1 MTTDLSIVVPCLNE
15 KQNLEELFSRIH
27 NSVTALGITYEIVI
41 VDDGSVDGTSEEAVK
56 LAPKIG
62 CKVTNV
68 IHQKNMGIFQSWKS
82 GSKAAHGDFVLFM
95 DADLQNKPESIPDL
109 WNKMSELDAHLVQG
123 VRIPSSSLDTGRA
136 RDTKALNG
144 ILNFFYRDN
153 AQDSKSGFFIAP
165 RSVVLDVLEIKN
177 NYNFPHTFIRL
188 SALSRSY
195 AVAEVLT
202 PFEARTK
209 GESIFAD
216 AKIIKVY
223 ALVLQDVFRGLTEFR
238 KKDHPARRALIE
250 FSENLDDR
258 EPYTGLRK
266 LRMNFYYATMPLHA
280 WLLRS
285 SSKHVFTAL
294 RKTQFADATSLE
306 EFQLAQLQRVIWH
319 AYVNVPYYRSAFK
332 QAGVVPQEIRSLKD
346 IEKLPL
352 LSKDDVANNVH
363 YGLFETNPDWKK
375 LHKIVTSGSTG
386 RPSTSYAEQAQLEI
400 RQGSTLRSAEWTGW
414 RIGDRQMRLWHQT
427 LGMSAIQ
434 AFKERFDAFLLKR
447 KFIPAFE
454 LTEESLAQLVNQIED
469 FRPVL
474 MDGYAESLNFLAS
487 YTNSGHQISHKPKAL
502 MSSAQMLTTQ
512 TRDEIEHA
520 MGCKVY
526 DKYGA
531 REFSGIAY
539 ECANGAKHV
548 VGDSYIVEIL
558 KNNKSA
564 NIDEVGEVVITDLNN
579 FAVPMI
585 RYRIGDLALQ
595 VQQTLCE
602 CGRSFKQ
609 IGPIQGRTQALVH
622 CANGRWIPGTF
633 FAHFFKEY
641 ESQVLFFQVVQEV
654 TGKFDLLIVQN
665 SGWTIEGWDQVLT
678 DLREYVGDTEISV
691 QFVDEIPL
699 LKTGKR
705 TPVVS
710 KVKFDFQYS

>member
-1 MTTDLSIVVPCLNE
+1 MCELSIVIPCLNE
-15 KQNLEELFSRIH
+15 KLNLDELLTRIH
-27 NSVTALGITYEIVI
+27 NSVSALGITYEIVI
-41 VDDGSVDGTSEEAVK
+41 VDDGSKDGTSEEAVR
-56 LAPKIG
+56 LSSIIG
-62 CKVTNV
+62 CPVVVVK
-68 IHQKNMGIFQSWKS
+68 HQSNMGIFQSWKS
-82 GSKAAHGDFVLFM
+82 GTAAARGDFVLFM
-95 DADLQNKPESIPDL
+95 DADLQNKPESIHDL
-109 WNKMSELDAHLVQG
+109 WNKMSELDAHLIQG
-123 VRIPSSSLDTGRA
+123 VRIPSSGLDSGRA

-144 ILNFFYRDN
+144 ILNFFYRDS

-165 RSVVLDVLEIKN
+165 KSVVLDVLNIKKT
-177 NYNFPHTFIRL
+177 YNFPHTFIRL
-188 SALSRSY
+188 SALSRGYS
-195 AVAEVLT
+195 VAEVLT
-202 PFEARTK
+202 PFESRAK
-209 GESIFAD
+209 GESIFANAKF
-216 AKIIKVY
+216 AKIY
-223 ALVLQDVFRGLTEFR
+223 AAVLQDILRGLSEFR
-238 KKDHPARRALIE
+238 KKDHPARKALIE
-250 FSENLDDR
+250 FSHNFEDR
-258 EPYTGLRK
+258 EPYTGFRK
-266 LRMNFYYATMPLHA
+266 LRMNIYYATMPLHA

-285 SSKHVFTAL
+285 SSKQIFLAL
-294 RKTQFADATSLE
+294 RKTQFADASALA
-306 EFQLAQLQRVIWH
+306 EFQLSQLQRIIWH
-319 AYVNVPYYRSAFK
+319 AYVNVPYYRNAFK
-332 QAGVVPQEIRSLKD
+332 KTGVVPQEIRTLED
-346 IEKLPL
+346 IQKLPL

-427 LGMSAIQ
+427 LGMSSVQ
-434 AFKERFDAFLLKR
+434 AFKEKFDAFLLKR

-454 LTEESLAQLVNQIED
+454 LTEEALGKLVQQIED
-469 FRPVL
+469 YKPVL

-487 YTNSGHQISHKPKAL
+487 YTKSGHQISHKPKAL

-512 TRDEIEHA
+512 TRDEIEGA

-539 ECANGAKHV
+539 ECASGSKHV
-548 VGDSYIVEIL
+548 VGDSYLVEIL
-558 KNNKSA
+558 VNNKKA
-564 NIDEVGEVVITDLNN
+564 KIDEVGEVVITDLNN

-585 RYRIGDLALQ
+585 RYRIGDLAVQ
-595 VQQTLCE
+595 VDQSLCE
-602 CGRSFKQ
+602 CDRSFEK

-654 TGKFDLLIVQN
+654 TGKFDLLVVKN
-665 SGWTIEGWDQVLT
+665 VGWTSEGWQHVVG
-678 DLREYVGDTEISV
+678 DLREYVGDTDLNVS
-691 QFVDEIPL
+691 FVDEIPL

-710 KVKFDFQYS
+710 KVKFDFQKA